1 MKKKTKIILFSIIG
15 FIVILAIG
23 KAAGAFGQKEDIK
36 VSVEPATRRTITEI
50 ITANGKIQPE
60 TEVRISSDVSGEIVE
75 LHVKEGDEVKAGDLL
90 IKIKPD
96 IYLSNLDR
104 MTASVNSSKA
114 NLANSKARLSQIKAQ
129 FEKSKLD
136 YEREKGLLKE
146 GAITQV
152 QYEQSYTNFLSSKA
166 EVEAAEQTVNA
177 SLYSIKSSEASLK
190 EARENLN
197 KTTIY
202 APMSGTVSM
211 LNVEKGER
219 VVGTMQMTGTELL
232 RIANLN
238 KMEVIVEVNE
248 NDIVKVHHNDTAI
261 IEVDAYFE
269 KEFKGVV
276 TEIANSAQNTG
287 LQQVSV
293 DQVTN
298 FEVKI
303 LVLKE
308 SYQDLIPEDDPNHY
322 PFRPGMSA
330 TVDIQSKTVGD
341 ALSIPI
347 QSVTTR
353 SDSAMVQRFKR
364 KSERKKED
372 KEKEKNKDNKN
383 GTEKKKK
390 EKEEE
395 LKVVVFI
402 LNKDNTVSMKE
413 VKTGIQ
419 DNDYIQITEGIT
431 DSIEVVSAPYSA
443 ITKKLKDGQKVTK
456 TEKEKLYGEE

>member
-15 FIVILAIG
+15 FVVLLAIG

-36 VSVEPATRRTITEI
+36 VSVEIAERRSITEI

-114 NLANSKARLSQIKAQ
+114 NLANSKARLAQIKAQ

-146 GAITQV
+146 GASTQV
-152 QYEQSYTNFLSSKA
+152 QYEQAHTNYISAKA

-177 SLYSIKSSEASLK
+177 SVYSIKSSEASLK

-232 RIANLN
+232 RIANLS

-248 NDIVKVHHNDTAI
+248 NDIIKVHHKDTAI

-269 KEFKGVV
+269 TEFKGIV

-287 LQQVSV
+287 SQQVSV

-303 LVLKE
+303 LILKE
-308 SYQDLIPEDDPNHY
+308 SYKDLIPKDNPAYY

-330 TVDIQSKTVGD
+330 TVDIQTKTID
-341 ALSIPI
+341 NALSVPI

-353 SDSAMVQRFKR
+353 SDSALERRFKR
-364 KSERKKED
+364 KSERKKEE
-372 KEKEKNKDNKN
+372 EKKD
-383 GTEKKKK
+383 KKK
-390 EKEEE
+390 EKKKNEDD

-413 VKTGIQ
+413 VQTGIQ
-419 DNDYIQITEGIT
+419 NNDYIQITKGIN

-443 ITKKLKDGQKVTK
+443 ITKKLKDGQKVKK
-456 TEKEKLYGEE
+456 TDKDKLYGEE